1 MRPSWHALALK
12 LHFFGGLVAAVFLLL
27 LGATG
32 SIMAFESDIDQLL
45 HPSLFHVTPVGKAL
59 PLGTLAGSAAATL
72 GPGERIGIYILPVKP
87 DLSYGFT
94 VFAAKKLPRQI
105 FVDAYSGRVL
115 GSLSALRFVVVVHRL
130 HEAGGI
136 LMGCMAIL
144 LIPLV
149 LSGLYLWWPT
159 KQLKIAIRDAGRR
172 LCFELHNAVGVF
184 SSLFLL
190 AFAVTGGYLA
200 FEAWTVPLT
209 YKLAGAKP
217 LSGPSHSTSP
227 TGAWR
232 ISPERAVAIA
242 RDSLPAAV
250 PLWIVIPQDQTASYL
265 VKMRFPEDHASNGAS
280 VVWVD
285 QYAGSAPVVWNSRT
299 AEVGRRV
306 ETLIRDIH
314 TGDLGGYP
322 GRTTESFM
330 SLCLVVQTITGPYL
344 WWTRRRE
351 KARNVRNV

>member
-1 MRPSWHALALK
+1 MKRSWHSLALK
-12 LHFFGGLVAAVFLLL
+12 IHLFGGLVAAVFLLF

-59 PLGTLAGSAAATL
+59 PLDTLAGNAGATL

-94 VFAAKKLPRQI
+94 VFAAKKLPRQV
-105 FVDAYSGRVL
+105 FVDGYTGQVL
-115 GSLSALRFVVVVHRL
+115 GSLSALRFVVVVHQL

-136 LMGCMAIL
+136 LMGCMAII

-159 KQLKIAIRDAGRR
+159 KQIKIGIRDGGQR
-172 LCFELHNAVGVF
+172 LCFDLHNSVGIF

-190 AFAVTGGYLA
+190 AFAVTGGYMA

-209 YKLAGAKP
+209 YKLSGAKP
-217 LSGPSHSTSP
+217 LPGAPQTTP
-227 TGAWR
+227 RTGAGA
-232 ISPERAVAIA
+232 ISPDRAVAIA

-250 PLWIVIPQDQTASYL
+250 PLWIVIPQSETASYL
-265 VKMRFPEDHASNGAS
+265 LKMRFPEDHSSNGAS
-280 VVWVD
+280 AIWVD
-285 QYAGSAPVVWNSRT
+285 QYAGSVLAVWNSRT
-299 AEVGRRV
+299 APAGRRIQ
-306 ETLIRDIH
+306 TLVRDIH
-314 TGDLGGYP
+314 TGDLWGYP
-322 GRTTESFM
+322 TRTVECFM

-344 WWTRRRE
+344 WWTRRRG
-351 KARNVRNV
+351 KARTSENA